1 MIAPIRI
8 EYPPDRSFVDT
19 IHCVG
24 RTTEL
29 SEYPFACRMFVR
41 FILLPARAITGK
53 RCIGLTNYA
62 FFRWKYSEI
71 HLQNACTSFD
81 CAVEESRLPN
91 YFHIP
96 LPVDDP
102 LPHKATIFG
111 KHSFP
116 LSKSRAKYLARK
128 PDVEQIPREKLE
140 RLDSKLSNCLRKLW
154 ATYERCKAKFN
165 QVFPHG

>member
-1 MIAPIRI
+1 MISPIRV
-8 EYPPDRSFVDT
+8 EANPNRFFVDT

-29 SEYPFACRMFVR
+29 SEYPLECRMFVR
-41 FILLPARAITGK
+41 FILLPARALTGK
-53 RCIGLTNYA
+53 RCVGLTNYA
-62 FFRWKYSEI
+62 LFRWKYSEI
-71 HLQNACTSFD
+71 HLQNACTSFE

-102 LPHKATIFG
+102 

-116 LSKSRAKYLARK
+116 LPKSRDRYLARK
-128 PDVEQIPREKLE
+128 VDVEQVPRETVEKIV
-140 RLDSKLSNCLRKLW
+140 SKLSSL
-154 ATYERCKAKFN
+154 ERTM
-165 QVFPHG
+165 GDT

>member
-1 MIAPIRI
+1 MISPIRV
-8 EYPPDRSFVDT
+8 EAPANRFFVDT

-29 SEYPFACRMFVR
+29 SEYPFVCRMFVR

-53 RCIGLTNYA
+53 RCIRLTNYA
-62 FFRWKYSEI
+62 LFHWKYSEI

-102 LPHKATIFG
+102 LPHEATVFG
-111 KHSFP
+111 AHGFP
-116 LSKSRAKYLARK
+116 KSKSYPKYLARK
-128 PDVEQIPREKLE
+128 PDVEQVPRAMLEKLDS
-140 RLDSKLSNCLRKLW
+140 RLADLQEKTLGD
-154 ATYERCKAKFN
+154 
-165 QVFPHG
+165 V